1 VEEWNDSRGYHKE
14 PVAKLVKVIGNP
26 DAVQ

>member
-14 PVAKLVKVIGNP
+14 PVAKLVKVIA
-26 DAVQ
+26 DV